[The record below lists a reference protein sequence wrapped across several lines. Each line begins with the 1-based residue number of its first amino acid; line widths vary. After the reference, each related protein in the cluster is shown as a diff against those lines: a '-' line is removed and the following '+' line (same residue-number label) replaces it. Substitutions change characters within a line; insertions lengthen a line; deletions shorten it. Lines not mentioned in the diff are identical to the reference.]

1 MNYKVK
7 EVAKIAGVSVRTL
20 HHYDEIGLLKPS
32 EVRDNGYR
40 YYSVEDLERLQQIL
54 FFKELDLPLQEVRA
68 ILDDEQ
74 YDRRRTLLIHK
85 ELLMKKKHR
94 LEQIITSV
102 EQTLHSI
109 EGGTAMSN
117 KDMFEPFDMKEIEEH
132 QKKYEKEAEQRWGHT
147 EACRESARRTAKYT
161 EADWK
166 RIKEEMAAVYEGLV
180 ARMANGPDDEEVQRI
195 ISNHRQHISDNF
207 YECSTEIYRG
217 LGDMYVNDYRF
228 TENIDKQQPGL
239 AAFMREAMIIHC
251 DRVDAGKV

>member
-1 MNYKVK
+1 
-7 EVAKIAGVSVRTL
+7 VATIAGVSVRTL

-40 YYSVEDLERLQQIL
+40 YYSDEDLERLQQIL

-74 YDRRRTLLIHK
+74 YNRRRTLLIHK
-85 ELLMKKKHR
+85 ELLLKKKHR

-102 EQTLHSI
+102 ERTLHSI
-109 EGGTAMSN
+109 EGGSAMSK

-132 QKKYEKEAEQRWGHT
+132 QKKYEQEAERRWGHT
-147 EACRESARRTAKYT
+147 EAYKASARRAAKYT

-166 RIKEEMAAVYEGLV
+166 RIKEETAAVYAGLV
-180 ARMANGPDDEEVQRI
+180 ARMAYGPDDEEAQRI
-195 ISNHRQHISDNF
+195 IASHRQLITNNF

-217 LGDMYVNDYRF
+217 LADMYVNDYRF
-228 TENIDKQQPGL
+228 TENIDKRQPGL
-239 AAFMREAMIIHC
+239 AAFMREAMHIHC
-251 DRVDAGKV
+251 DRTDSGLN